1 MESNRVKIEQEER
14 FDQVKTT
21 ELCEEYLKVVQ
32 KILPG
37 RIMRWGLDCQVPFV
51 TLNKSV
57 ITSSINKLYE
67 LKNKLLAIHED
78 SIDFQMLIKSINYRL
93 FEMDVLSEWQTRPYF
108 YIERQL
114 NFFVDIFQSELS
126 KSFSKEWFD
135 ARIKSIPDLCFT
147 AIENLDWQRVPSI
160 ERIWGSIKLKR
171 ISQMLEEVLVNR
183 GESEKFIQSILK
195 PLQEFRN
202 RLEDKTVLHPIIK
215 PWNLNQLERVID
227 DISGIK
233 IDSEFLREKCLKIIS
248 DTKVIASQIRTK
260 KNGIKVEKAWIKKKL
275 QDISIA
281 FASLFDIS
289 NMLLGS
295 LKISLINDLNDE
307 DINKPR
313 ASYAIVNTLTNEP
326 SFYFFCRPSSYS
338 NQSQLILD
346 LVHEVYP
353 GHHYERTLY
362 YSSNKNNLCRLS
374 YENIFFIEGWAKYVQ
389 DQYLLLNFDEEMNL
403 WNKRDHFVMA
413 LKALA
418 VLCVHKQNADWSSS
432 MSYLS
437 NLTDLPS
444 EIIASILLEAYLN
457 PIDTLAPLVGILAI
471 QKYSE
476 VNGIDNNLIK
486 TGGSDLWGVLVNQ

>member
-1 MESNRVKIEQEER
+1 M
-14 FDQVKTT
+14 
-21 ELCEEYLKVVQ
+21 
-32 KILPG
+32 
-37 RIMRWGLDCQVPFV
+37 
-51 TLNKSV
+51 
-57 ITSSINKLYE
+57 
-67 LKNKLLAIHED
+67 
-78 SIDFQMLIKSINYRL
+78 
-93 FEMDVLSEWQTRPYF
+93 VLT
-108 YIERQL
+108 
-114 NFFVDIFQSELS
+114 
-126 KSFSKEWFD
+126 
-135 ARIKSIPDLCFT
+135 FT
-147 AIENLDWQRVPSI
+147 
-160 ERIWGSIKLKR
+160 
-171 ISQMLEEVLVNR
+171 
-183 GESEKFIQSILK
+183 
-195 PLQEFRN
+195 
-202 RLEDKTVLHPIIK
+202 
-215 PWNLNQLERVID
+215 
-227 DISGIK
+227 
-233 IDSEFLREKCLKIIS
+233 
-248 DTKVIASQIRTK
+248 
-260 KNGIKVEKAWIKKKL
+260 
-275 QDISIA
+275 
-281 FASLFDIS
+281 
-289 NMLLGS
+289 
-295 LKISLINDLNDE
+295 
-307 DINKPR
+307 
-313 ASYAIVNTLTNEP
+313 IVNTLTNEP